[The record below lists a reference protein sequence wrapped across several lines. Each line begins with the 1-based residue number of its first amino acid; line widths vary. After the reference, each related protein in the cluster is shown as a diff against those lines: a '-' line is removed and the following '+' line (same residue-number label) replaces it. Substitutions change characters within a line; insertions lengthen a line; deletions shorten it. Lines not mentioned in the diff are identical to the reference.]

1 MDDMGL
7 ANKLGLDKPQKLVE
21 NRVSFA
27 GPHSELSIYD
37 TYLPAEKVIL
47 QSSGLLYCGMIQ
59 GKKVLHG
66 ADASTGAI
74 QSMEFIP
81 HQSFVMAANTSV
93 AIDFPEAQ
101 LDKPT
106 RCLTIEIESERIAH
120 ISERLEQQIG
130 NPLEL
135 DNWQVLSQ
143 QHLHTAHSQGT
154 QMLLQR
160 LFNSFIENESERDI
174 VIDFG
179 VSELITRILR
189 HQARD
194 FILHKSLEY
203 SDKSGL
209 HSCIHYIKTHLNE
222 TIDIEQLCKMA
233 CMSRSRFY
241 QSFKQKLG
249 CTPLELQQQL
259 RLDVAAQRLKL
270 GESVSFVCYSLGYA
284 SLSHFNHRF
293 QARFAMAPS
302 QYGSKSEHH

>member
-1 MDDMGL
+1 MNDMGL

-66 ADASTGAI
+66 ADVSTGAI
-74 QSMEFIP
+74 ESMEFIP
-81 HQSFVMAANTSV
+81 NQSFVMAANTAV
-93 AIDFPEAQ
+93 AIDFPEARI
-101 LDKPT
+101 DKPT
-106 RCLTIEIESERIAH
+106 RCLTVEIDSQRIVN
-120 ISERLEQQIG
+120 ISERLEQQFG

-135 DNWQVLSQ
+135 DSWHVLSQ
-143 QHLHTAHSQGT
+143 QHLHTAHSPGT

-160 LFNSFIENESERDI
+160 LFNSFVENESERDI
-174 VIDFG
+174 AIDFG

-194 FILHKSLEY
+194 FILHKSLES

-209 HSCIHYIKTHLNE
+209 HSSIHFIKTHLHE
-222 TIDIEQLCKMA
+222 AIDIEKLCKLA

-259 RLDVAAQRLKL
+259 RLDAAAQRLKL
-270 GESVSFVCYSLGYA
+270 GESVSQVCYSLGYA

-293 QARFAMAPS
+293 QARFGMPPS
-302 QYGSKSEHH
+302 HYANKNEHH

>member
-1 MDDMGL
+1 MNNTGL
-7 ANKLGLDKPQKLVE
+7 TNKLGLDKPQKLIE

-37 TYLPAEKVIL
+37 TYLPAQKVLL

-66 ADASTGAI
+66 ADANTGAI
-74 QSMEFIP
+74 ESMEFVP
-81 HQSFVMAANTSV
+81 NQSFVMAANTAV
-93 AIDFPEAQ
+93 AIDFPEARI
-101 LDKPT
+101 DYPT
-106 RCLTIEIESERIAH
+106 RCLTVEIDSKRVTQ
-120 ISERLEQQIG
+120 ISERLEQQLG
-130 NPLEL
+130 NPLAL
-135 DNWQVLSQ
+135 DSWQVLSQ

-174 VIDFG
+174 AVDFG

-194 FILHKSLEY
+194 FILHNSLEY
-203 SDKSGL
+203 ADKSGL
-209 HSCIHYIKTHLNE
+209 HSCVHYIKTHLDE
-222 TIDIEQLCKMA
+222 VLDIEQLCKVA

-241 QSFKQKLG
+241 QAFKQKIG
-249 CTPLELQQQL
+249 CTPFELQQQL
-259 RLDVAAQRLKL
+259 RLEEAAQRLKL
-270 GESVSFVCYSLGYA
+270 GESISRVCFSLGYA

-293 QARFAMAPS
+293 QARYGMPPS
-302 QYGSKSEHH
+302 HYAGKNAHH